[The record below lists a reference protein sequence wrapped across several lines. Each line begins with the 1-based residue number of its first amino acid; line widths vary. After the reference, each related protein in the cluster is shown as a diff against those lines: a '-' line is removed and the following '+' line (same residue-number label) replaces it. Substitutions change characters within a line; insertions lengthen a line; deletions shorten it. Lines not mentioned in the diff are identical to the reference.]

1 MSHFE
6 YFGKCLKPL
15 VSMRSREKKQK
26 QEKEQ
31 GLHLRHRDSCSSME
45 CVNLWRSLRKMT
57 SHWGDRHWYDE
68 NTEDKRRDGG
78 EEVVPSTDRYSRKS
92 KEDKTSS
99 EHERWKQSVYASSS
113 PEGKGD
119 SVASVVGEEADK
131 RTENSDEC

>member
-1 MSHFE
+1 
-6 YFGKCLKPL
+6 
-15 VSMRSREKKQK
+15 
-26 QEKEQ
+26 
-31 GLHLRHRDSCSSME
+31 
-45 CVNLWRSLRKMT
+45 MT